1 MANKDKLDLV
11 EIFKNLDKYTSKNT
25 NNIFDSQ
32 SVFVNNG
39 ISIGM
44 NAEEFKDL
52 LQSNNIEI
60 DKMANEQIE
69 QIKKYFENFIN
80 SILLEINDK
89 IDYAVGQI
97 NVVKEVFEKNYNNY
111 RNIIEEKL
119 KNINNSTDEKISN
132 LFNFITNIT
141 TQKKDDIQNFIETEN
156 LKLQT
161 QMAKSFIVLNS
172 MQQTLI
178 DVQNGF
184 KLIHTGNEQ
193 IKDISK
199 LTFNQLQYQSEL
211 MRHLNSSAERKEV
224 YLRQILEEVL
234 QMKEKHGEFKK
245 IVAEQKTE
253 QKENEKIIDNY
264 RLDFQNQIKEMLN
277 AIKEKLFS
285 FSADINNLVN
295 VENTAD
301 ILMQQETERF
311 ELGLMSNK
319 RVDVMLYD
327 IKNDIK
333 LLSNNISSLSTE
345 HKEMF
350 VLLKELVEKVSNGRH
365 GEDCEKCGSEKS
377 RIYQCKICGYKD
389 ADGVW
394 SNKKHLK
401 PEIDNEISNN
411 ILFEDKPQFYWQ
423 KISDYSSNFLN
434 DDKLFV
440 VRSQSDTGVV
450 DLYAIKHTYGENY
463 DFDSVS
469 RLLIRNNVTKI
480 YVKGQATYKESIQSI
495 FPNLKRISFEIPDD
509 GKERYILDDN
519 FFKGCVD
526 KLEFFGLKYL
536 AGAGKGSFNGI
547 PSDKREEFAEKN
559 ELNKDFL
566 NKNIWED

>member
-1 MANKDKLDLV
+1 MSEIKKTSGANSPIQSGIFNINIIGRKKIDEIYDKIVEFKKDLPKFFNDNKEDLKNIIVQILQNSFLEIRNDISTKINESTSVITEVV
-11 EIFKNLDKYTSKNT
+11 EHNYQKCHYDFESWYNKNKSEFEKVFKK
-25 NNIFDSQ
+25 F
-32 SVFVNNG
+32 
-39 ISIGM
+39 
-44 NAEEFKDL
+44 EEFKDN
-52 LQSNNIEI
+52 Q
-60 DKMANEQIE
+60 DKLS
-69 QIKKYFENFIN
+69 K
-80 SILLEINDK
+80 
-89 IDYAVGQI
+89 
-97 NVVKEVFEKNYNNY
+97 
-111 RNIIEEKL
+111 
-119 KNINNSTDEKISN
+119 
-132 LFNFITNIT
+132 
-141 TQKKDDIQNFIETEN
+141 FIENEN

-178 DVQNGF
+178 DVQNGV

-224 YLRQILEEVL
+224 YLKQILEEVL
-234 QMKEKHGEFKK
+234 QMKENQGEFKQ
-245 IVAEQKTE
+245 IVAE
-253 QKENEKIIDNY
+253 QKENEKIIENY
-264 RLDFQNQIKEMLN
+264 RLDFQNQIKKMLN

-301 ILMQQETERF
+301 ILMQQETEKF
-311 ELGLMSNK
+311 ELGLRSNK

-394 SNKKHLK
+394 KNQKHEK
-401 PEIDNEISNN
+401 ANRRNDTDVYD
-411 ILFEDKPQFYWQ
+411 DKQVYYWQ
-423 KISDYSSNFLN
+423 NLSAKSSQFLN
-434 DDKLFV
+434 GNELFV
-440 VRSQSDTGVV
+440 IRADDTSIVNLG
-450 DLYAIKHTYGENY
+450 IKKDIVYGN
-463 DFDSVS
+463 DSRNIQKFECVT
-469 RLLIRNNVTKI
+469 RLLIRNNVKKI
-480 YVKGQATYKESIQSI
+480 LLNDYSDRNIKAI
-495 FPNLKRISFEIPDD
+495 FPNLRKISFEIPEN
-509 GKERYILDDN
+509 GQRIYVLDKN
-519 FFKGCVD
+519 FFNGCMQD
-526 KLEFFGLKYL
+526 LEFFGLQFIKDGGE
-536 AGAGKGSFNGI
+536 ASFSGI
-547 PSDKREEFAEKN
+547 PNDKREEF
-559 ELNKDFL
+559 L
-566 NKNIWED
+566 NKNNMNIDLLYKNIWGDDKL